1 MDTSPRHTGRGPKPA
16 HARRS
21 QPERHSIEALV
32 ALDPGNHPTT
42 RITGVLKTLAR
53 IDRLPRDPF

>member
-1 MDTSPRHTGRGPKPA
+1 MVHTARHTRRGPTPA
-16 HARRS
+16 YPRRS
-21 QPERHSIEALV
+21 RPERHSIEALM

-53 IDRLPRDPF
+53 IERLPRDPF

>member
-1 MDTSPRHTGRGPKPA
+1 MDHDSRHASRGPMPA
-16 HARRS
+16 YPRRPR
-21 QPERHSIEALV
+21 PERHTIEALM
-32 ALDPGNHPTT
+32 ALDPGNHQIT

>member
-1 MDTSPRHTGRGPKPA
+1 MKKRLEHS
-16 HARRS
+16 RRS
-21 QPERHSIEALV
+21 QPERHSIEALA
-32 ALDPGNHPTT
+32 ALDPGNHQTT